1 MPICPRCS
9 SSIHSGAED
18 QCPACGY
25 GMARA
30 DALFGEQ
37 DIEFTR
43 VVDEAGALTHRERV
57 ELLGYL
63 ANLERRVAP
72 VVLCVYIT
80 DHGQLREFRP
90 HAHWALNHARIHHP
104 SFGKREQMVTIETA
118 ELRER
123 KPGEERPPVEE
134 EVEPG
139 LFSGLWQN
147 FCGRCRDL
155 CLPCPPPV
163 RQDWI
168 LMLVLDVQLEVACF
182 SWGYMLDPYVLP
194 DKINSCIVGSRL
206 QFRERA
212 MVTAL
217 RRVMADAVGQLA
229 RNGRKVNRE
238 LRRKAGLR
246 FNMLPPLM
254 AAGAAVALS
263 ASPLVQAQE
272 AAAEPQP
279 PAETQPAEAPPAEAP
294 AEAPP
299 AEAPPAPPVVPGVA
313 AAYNAEPKWSSVDY
327 VHLMSGR
334 LPEGYNLLMP
344 GRKQKTDSAPERPAP
359 ARRNSKAETESDTK
373 VPGRYCK
380 LYLDPRGTVLRDPQ
394 MLLSDVERG
403 DVAHVLRELNAH
415 SRFHLFVSV
424 FVNGQE
430 VPRELA
436 STNLVTHVAQPG
448 QYAAV
453 LQFGV
458 GEPATVELGYKEI
471 KPTDEQAREWLET
484 VRRSVAAAGGGTE
497 GLLAGI
503 RSLHACI
510 RPLEKDFTPLT
521 PETAGTVRK
530 IELPIKPEEKEKEVT
545 WKERAQAW
553 IEAGHA
559 TPYAILA
566 GAGLVLLGLG
576 GWLFYWHRSCC
587 RLIDTEPDYRLAS
600 RYGAGVSRYV
610 RYLEGKEVKK
620 EKSPV

>member
-1 MPICPRCS
+1 M
-9 SSIHSGAED
+9 
-18 QCPACGY
+18 Q
-25 GMARA
+25 RA
-30 DALFGEQ
+30 DALFGEL

-72 VVLCVYIT
+72 VALCVYIT

-123 KPGEERPPVEE
+123 KPGEARPPVVEE
-134 EVEPG
+134 PDPG
-139 LFSGLWQN
+139 FFAGLWQD

-163 RQDWI
+163 RQEWM

-182 SWGYMLDPYVLP
+182 SWGYMLDPYVLQE
-194 DKINSCIVGSRL
+194 KINTCIVKSRL

-217 RRVMADAVGQLA
+217 RRVMAAAVGQLA
-229 RNGRKVNRE
+229 RNARKVNRE
-238 LRRKAGLR
+238 LRRKAALR
-246 FNMLPPLM
+246 FNALPPVL
-254 AAGAAVALS
+254 AAGLAVALS
-263 ASPLVQAQE
+263 TMSASPAQQPD
-272 AAAEPQP
+272 AGQQP
-279 PAETQPAEAPPAEAP
+279 PAETPPAA
-294 AEAPP
+294 A
-299 AEAPPAPPVVPGVA
+299 APPAPPVVPGTA
-313 AAYNAEPKWSSVDY
+313 AAYNAEPKWSSADY

-344 GRKQKTDSAPERPAP
+344 GRKQKPLAAPSRPAS
-359 ARRNSKAETESDTK
+359 AGKADAAEAESDTK

-380 LYLDPRGTVLRDPQ
+380 LYLDPRGTALRDSQ

-415 SRFHLFVSV
+415 SRFHLYVSV

-430 VPRELA
+430 VPRELSA
-436 STNLVTHVAQPG
+436 TNLVTHVAQPG

-453 LQFGV
+453 LQYGV
-458 GEPATVELGYKEI
+458 GEPATVELGFKEI
-471 KPTDEQAREWLET
+471 KPTDTQLREWLEA
-484 VRRSVAAAGGGTE
+484 VRRSVAAAGGGAE

-503 RSLHACI
+503 RCLHACI
-510 RPLEKDFTPLT
+510 SPLQKDFVPLT
-521 PETAGTVRK
+521 PDTAGAVRK
-530 IELPIKPEEKEKEVT
+530 IELPLKPEEKEKEIS
-545 WKERAQAW
+545 WKDKAQAW
-553 IEAGHA
+553 VEAGNA
-559 TPYAILA
+559 TPY
-566 GAGLVLLGLG
+566 LVLGGVGFILLVLG
-576 GWLFYWHRSCC
+576 GCLFYWHRGCC

-620 EKSPV
+620 EKSPI